1 MSLATLQEVMEPK
14 EEAFAVG
21 AFSTYDLSG
30 AQSIVEGAEA
40 VNMPVIVMM
49 GAPVF
54 NIPGNQVV
62 AETLISLA
70 EKSCV
75 PVVVHLDHAKDF
87 ATCLKAIKAGFSSVM
102 IDGSTLSLAE
112 NIALTNKVTEAARTV
127 GISVEA
133 ELGALAGIEDGE
145 DVKVHKMTNPQ
156 HLTKF
161 LEATDVDGLAVS
173 IGNAHGLYKGE
184 PNLNFELLEKL
195 NGLSDIPLI
204 MHGGTG
210 LTQEQLAKGIQL
222 GIKKINIGTEIKKT
236 MIETFLAT
244 HAKNES
250 AWDIIGITEACR
262 ASISMI
268 VADKLKFYR
277 NGWKELAR

>member
-1 MSLATLQEVMEPK
+1 MSLVTLKEVMEPK
-14 EEAFAVG
+14 DEAFAVG
-21 AFSTYDLSG
+21 AFSTYDLSSALG
-30 AQSIVEGAEA
+30 IVEGAEA
-40 VNMPVIVMM
+40 VNLPVIAMM
-49 GAPVF
+49 GAPVL
-54 NIPGNQVV
+54 NVPGNEKV

-70 EKSCV
+70 KMSSV

-87 ATCLKAIKAGFSSVM
+87 ATCMKAIKLGFSSVM
-102 IDGSTLSLAE
+102 IDGSTLSLEE
-112 NIALTNKVTEAARTV
+112 NIAVTNKVTEAAKAV
-127 GISVEA
+127 GVSVEA

-145 DVKVHKMTNPQ
+145 EVKAQKMTNPE
-156 HLTKF
+156 HMKTF

-195 NGLSDIPLI
+195 NDLSDVPLI

-210 LTQEQLAKGIQL
+210 LTQEQFAKGIQL

-236 MIETFLAT
+236 TIETFIET
-244 HAKNES
+244 HGKNES
-250 AWDIIGITEACR
+250 AWDMIGIPKACR
-262 ASISMI
+262 EAISKV

-277 NGWKELAR
+277 SGWKELV